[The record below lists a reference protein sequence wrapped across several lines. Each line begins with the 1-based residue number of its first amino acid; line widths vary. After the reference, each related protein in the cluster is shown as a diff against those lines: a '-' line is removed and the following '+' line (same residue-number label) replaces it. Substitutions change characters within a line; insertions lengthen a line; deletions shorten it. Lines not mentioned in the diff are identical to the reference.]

1 MSVFWSSSKVP
12 PKSKSVPATA
22 KDTRADAFRAFALP
36 ADHPGFVTGG
46 RVMGGKVGVL
56 VLNLG
61 TPDATSYWPM
71 RRYLSEFLSDKR
83 VIDWPAAV
91 WQPILQGIILS
102 VRPGKKGKD
111 YASIWNNER
120 NEGPL
125 LSITRSQAEKLAEEL
140 AQYSDK
146 IIVDFAMRY
155 GNPATGP
162 AIERLLKQGC
172 DRILLLPMYPQY
184 SVATTATAADEAF
197 RKLMTMEWQ
206 PAVRVAPPWHDDP
219 AYIDAL
225 ALSVKTHLASLDFE
239 PDMLIASFHGVPQRY
254 LAKGDPYHC
263 QCVKTARLLREAL
276 NWPQDHYRQTFQS
289 RFGPE
294 QWLKPYTDKTVEE
307 LAKSGVKKMVMIA
320 PGFSADCLETLEE
333 LDVENREIFLHNG
346 GEKFSYIPCL
356 NDSKLGVDVM
366 RAVALRELGGW
377 I

>member
-1 MSVFWSSSKVP
+1 MNRMTSP
-12 PKSKSVPATA
+12 PRPDPREA
-22 KDTRADAFRAFALP
+22 AFRAFQLP
-36 ADHPGFVTGG
+36 GDHP

-61 TPDATSYWPM
+61 TPDATDYWSM

-102 VRPGKKGKD
+102 IRPSRKGKD
-111 YASIWNNER
+111 YDTIWNRER

-125 LSITRSQAEKLAEEL
+125 LTITRSQAEKLAEEL
-140 AQYSDK
+140 APLSDR

-155 GNPATGP
+155 GNPPTGE

-184 SVATTATAADEAF
+184 SAATTGTAADEAF
-197 RKLMTMEWQ
+197 RKLMKMEWQ

-219 AYIDAL
+219 VYIDAL
-225 ALSVKTHLASLDFE
+225 AESVRAHIATLDFE
-239 PDMLIASFHGVPQRY
+239 PEVLLASFHGVPYRY
-254 LAKGDPYHC
+254 LLKGDPYHC
-263 QCVKTARLLREAL
+263 QCAKTGRLLREAL
-276 NWPQDHYRQTFQS
+276 NWPKERYRQTFQS

-294 QWLKPYTDKTVEE
+294 QWLKPYTDVTVEE
-307 LAKSGVKKMVMIA
+307 LAKSGVKSMVMIA

-333 LDVENREIFLHNG
+333 LDVENREIFEHNG

-356 NDSKLGVDVM
+356 NDSALGVKVM
-366 RAVALRELGGW
+366 KSVAMRELAGW